1 MSDYMNTLGKATGL
15 LGLKMC
21 VTHLLTVRTRFIE
34 NSFKTNEDTQI
45 HPVIGTCFTYLLG
58 AFGPSISIP
67 RLHGVVSNSLENES
81 IFFAIYLMIGLTKTP
96 TEQHIKIIWAF
107 VVARYIQAFSYLLG
121 VQPYRAFSFVA
132 GLMMTIFGGVEL
144 VRN

>member
-21 VTHLLTVRTRFIE
+21 VTHLLTVRTRLIT
-34 NSFKTNEDTQI
+34 SSYKVGEDTTM
-45 HPVIGTCFTYLLG
+45 HPLIGTMFKVTLG
-58 AFGPSISIP
+58 AYGPPIDIG

-81 IFFAIYLMIGLTKTP
+81 IFFAIYLMIGLTKNT
-96 TEQHIKIIWAF
+96 TEQHIKLIWAF
-107 VVARYIQAFSYLLG
+107 VIARYIQAFSYILG

-132 GLMMTIFGGVEL
+132 GLLMTIFGGVEL
-144 VRN
+144 VKN